1 MKVGLAD
8 APGVIGVSRARVDS
22 DEKVRGATRYAAD
35 LPVPGLLHA
44 RIVPSIYAHAR
55 IRGIDASAAL
65 AVPGVVA
72 VLRAADLPIAAVED
86 MRMFEPL
93 ARDEALF
100 AGQPVALVVAET
112 EAAAEDAVGLV
123 VVDAERMPVVTDLD
137 LAMRPDGPLARLTS
151 LVPPAGADSGEGNSA
166 KSAHAAVGS
175 AGAELEDEDLSA
187 NVVSRKRYTRG
198 DADATLARS
207 AVTAEGTFRTNWV
220 YQGYIEPHAATAW
233 IEPDG
238 VLTVSTATQGIFYV
252 RRQLAR
258 IFGRPVS
265 RVRVRSTPLGGSFGS
280 KILIV
285 DPLAA
290 AAALLLRRPVR
301 LVLDRRDDMAATNPA
316 PGSRIDLR
324 IGATSEG
331 RLSAL
336 DARLVFDTGAY
347 IEWSIEGIA
356 AVLIGGPYRWDA
368 FDVRA
373 YGVRTNRFGTG
384 SYRGPGG
391 PQAAFAL
398 ESLIDELAG
407 QLELDPIA
415 LRARSLALEG
425 DEMIDGE
432 PWPGLGHGAVL
443 EAAAAH
449 PLWSGRGD
457 LPAGEG
463 VGVALGVWPGGKAP
477 AAAMC
482 RLNADGS
489 ITITTGVV
497 DMSGTTGAFQ
507 VIAAET
513 FGVDPSMVEVVALDT
528 DGAPQSPLSGGSV
541 ITYSSGRAILEA
553 VAEAR
558 RQLLSFAAHE
568 MEIDPTDLEIVD
580 GVVRPVGSPD
590 RGRPIAELADVLHD
604 FSSSFAA
611 VEGHATTVQT
621 ALAPSTAAH
630 LAHVRL
636 DAETGEVQVLGYAVV
651 QDVGRALNPALVEG
665 QMRGAAA
672 QGIGWALHEALI
684 HDAEGQLLTGS
695 FLDYAL
701 PRAMHVPD
709 IDTVVV
715 EVPAPDGP
723 FGAKGIGEASVL
735 PAGAAVASAIAA
747 AGGPRL
753 RELPMV
759 SQRIWTALR
768 DRS

>member
-1 MKVGLAD
+1 MTVGPA
-8 APGVIGVSRARVDS
+8 APPVTIGVARARTDS
-22 DEKVRGATRYAAD
+22 GEKVRGATRFAAD
-35 LPVPGLLHA
+35 LPMPGLLHA

-55 IRGIDASAAL
+55 IRGIDVTAAL

-72 VLRAADLPIAAVED
+72 VLRAADLPIPAADD

-112 EAAAEDAVGLV
+112 EGAAEDAVGLV
-123 VVDAERMPVVTDLD
+123 VVDAERMPVVTDLEA
-137 LAMRPDGPLARLTS
+137 AMRPDSPLARVTS
-151 LVPPAGADSGEGNSA
+151 ILPAGSTDGSEENSA
-166 KSAHAAVGS
+166 KAAHAAVGGE
-175 AGAELEDEDLSA
+175 GAELEDEELSA
-187 NVVSRKRYTRG
+187 NVVNRKRYTRG
-198 DADATLARS
+198 EADASLAAS

-233 IEPDG
+233 IESDG
-238 VLTVSTATQGIFYV
+238 VLTVSTSTQGIFYV
-252 RRQLAR
+252 RKQLAQ
-258 IFGRPVS
+258 IFGRPIS
-265 RVRVRSTPLGGSFGS
+265 RVRVRSAPLGGSFGS
-280 KILIV
+280 KILVV
-285 DPLAA
+285 DPLVA

-324 IGATSEG
+324 IGATREG
-331 RLSAL
+331 TLTAL

-407 QLELDPIA
+407 RLQLDPIVF
-415 LRARSLALEG
+415 RARNLASEG
-425 DEMIDGE
+425 DGMIDGE
-432 PWPGLGHGAVL
+432 PWPGLGHGEVL

-449 PLWSGRGD
+449 PLWRD
-457 LPAGEG
+457 RAELPAGEG
-463 VGVALGVWPGGKAP
+463 VGVALGVWPGGKA
-477 AAAMC
+477 AAAALC

-489 ITITTGVV
+489 VTITTGVV
-497 DMSGTTGAFQ
+497 DMSGTTGAFE
-507 VIAAET
+507 VIAAEA

-528 DGAPQSPLSGGSV
+528 DGAPQSPMSGGSV
-541 ITYSSGRAILEA
+541 ITYSSGKAIHEA
-553 VAEAR
+553 ATDAR
-558 RQLLSFAAHE
+558 RQLLTFAAQE
-568 MEIDPTDLEIVD
+568 MEIDPGDLEIVD

-590 RGRPIAELADVLHD
+590 RGRPLAELADELHD
-604 FSSSFAA
+604 LSNTYPS
-611 VEGHATTVQT
+611 VEGHATTVQSR
-621 ALAPSTAAH
+621 LAPSTAAH
-630 LAHVRL
+630 LAHIRL
-636 DAETGEVQVLGYAVV
+636 DDETGEVEVLGFVVV

-672 QGIGWALHEALI
+672 QGIGWALHEALV
-684 HDAEGQLLTGS
+684 HDDEGQLLSGS
-695 FLDYAL
+695 LLDYVL
-701 PRAMHVPD
+701 PRSVHVPD
-709 IDTVVV
+709 IDTVIV

-723 FGAKGIGEASVL
+723 FGAKGIGEASVI

-753 RELPMV
+753 RELPMTPR
-759 SQRIWTALR
+759 RIWAALR